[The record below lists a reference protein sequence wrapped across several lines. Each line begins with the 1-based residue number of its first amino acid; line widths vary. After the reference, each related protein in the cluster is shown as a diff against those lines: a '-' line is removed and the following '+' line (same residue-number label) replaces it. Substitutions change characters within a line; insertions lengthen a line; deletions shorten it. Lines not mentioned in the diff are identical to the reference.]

1 MNRTI
6 LLIIFAVIA
15 FANISIA
22 QKTVYIPNYLKDL
35 NNVDGKQFSWD
46 KTYQTDNFILI
57 WGETVGTDPKSYSD
71 KSLQFDP
78 VAVLDTMEYIY
89 AAFKGNAFLNDS
101 AGTNL
106 AKYKIVIVMYNT
118 WGANGAQGW
127 ANGGDVDGVIGAFW
141 VHPDGIRDGGVAA
154 HEFTHSL
161 QSQNN
166 IDYRAKHGLGGAW
179 QNAGIFWETHANY
192 MRNLLY
198 PKAVGAWGM
207 DQYHLE
213 TWGDWKNT
221 YENYEL
227 LMAIHLSEGSPMIA
241 KIWQEAYADEYPL
254 QAYKR
259 IAKYDQDRFND
270 SLFVYARRMA
280 TFDYSFWGKYFRE
293 NRVDNLKNNLLS
305 LQRTYNILK
314 RLPSSNNR
322 FEIPIEQAPE
332 EYAYNLIPL
341 IVDSDS
347 CAVIVKFKG
356 HTDANVHAGWRYGFV
371 AENENGELSR
381 YSPTYSED
389 EKEINFKLEANEA
402 KLYLVVMGAPKT
414 DITTNTSNDTWHGY
428 PKHFRFPYEI
438 SITGAEPEGSQ
449 KSDLFRSYFRK
460 NGHKHINGGG
470 WVVNS
475 STVSDSVFVG
485 PNAMVLGNSNI
496 TGHVIVDNTSVVVNS
511 SIKDQANIL
520 DNAFVIGSNISENAI
535 VAGHA
540 YVENVTM
547 SGSAKVWMRA
557 NVLNYKLSGT
567 AEVGGDVVVYN
578 QNGDCDNG
586 VQYVMTNYYDDKLLD
601 CDGKTANSQVNK
613 DVNNKYSLFTDE
625 EMKMKCN
632 CENLPDCKTTSS
644 VLILTNEIGLPSPNP
659 TRGIVS
665 LAFGDKL
672 NGKQLNIS
680 ILDVYGRQLKQQD
693 KVFENGK
700 ININLEDLQSG
711 IYYVLIESDHQII
724 NRSTIV
730 KID

>member
-1 MNRTI
+1 MFKS
-6 LLIIFAVIA
+6 LLIFCFTVIA

-22 QKTVYIPNYLKDL
+22 QKTVYIPNYLKDV

-46 KTYQTDNFILI
+46 KTFQTDNFILI

-78 VAVLDTMEYIY
+78 LAVLDTMEYIY
-89 AAFKGNAFLNDS
+89 AAFKNNAFLDDS
-101 AGTNL
+101 PGTNL
-106 AKYKIVIVMYNT
+106 SKYKIVVVMYNT

-227 LMAIHLSEGSPMIA
+227 LMAIHLSEGSAMIA
-241 KIWQEAYADEYPL
+241 KIWQEAYEDEYPL

-270 SLFVYARRMA
+270 SLYIYARRIA

-293 NRVDNLKNNLLS
+293 GRANDLLHNWLS

-314 RLPSSNNR
+314 KIPGSANR

-356 HTDANVHAGWRYGFV
+356 HADANAHAGWRYGFV
-371 AENENGELSR
+371 AENADGELSR
-381 YSPTYSED
+381 YSETYKDD
-389 EKEINFKLEANEA
+389 EKEINFKLESNEI

-438 SITGAEPEGSQ
+438 SITGAVPEGSQ
-449 KSDLFRSYFRK
+449 DPVLFRSYFRK
-460 NGHKHINGGG
+460 NGHKHVNGGG
-470 WVVNS
+470 WIVNS
-475 STVSDSVFVG
+475 SNVSDSVFVG
-485 PNAMVLGNSNI
+485 PNAMVLGNSI
-496 TGHVIVDNTSVVVNS
+496 VTGHVVIDNTSVVVNS
-511 SIKDQANIL
+511 TIKDQANIL
-520 DNAFVIGSNISENAI
+520 DNAFVIGSKISGNAI
-535 VAGHA
+535 VSGHA
-540 YVENVTM
+540 YAENVTM
-547 SGSAKVWMRA
+547 SESAKVWMRA
-557 NVLNYKLSGT
+557 NVLNYTLKGN

-578 QNGDCDNG
+578 QNGVCDNG

-601 CDGKTANSQVNK
+601 CDGKTANDPINK
-613 DVNNKYSLFTDE
+613 DVNNTYVHFTDE

-632 CENLPDCKTTSS
+632 CENLPDCKTTSTD
-644 VLILTNEIGLPSPNP
+644 VFLANEIGLPSPNP
-659 TRGIVS
+659 THGIVIVPI
-665 LAFGDKL
+665 GDKL
-672 NGKQLNIS
+672 DGKQLNIR
-680 ILDVYGRQLKQQD
+680 ILDVYGRLLKQQI
-693 KVFENGK
+693 KVVGSDR
-700 ININLEDLQSG
+700 ININMEELQSG
-711 IYYVLIESDHQII
+711 IYYILIESDHQII
-724 NRSTIV
+724 MRSAIV